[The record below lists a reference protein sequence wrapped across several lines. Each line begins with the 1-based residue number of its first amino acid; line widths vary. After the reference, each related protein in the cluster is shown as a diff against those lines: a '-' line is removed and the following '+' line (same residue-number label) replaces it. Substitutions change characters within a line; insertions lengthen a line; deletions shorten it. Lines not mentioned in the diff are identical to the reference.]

1 MGFVLAVH
9 IQHHTFYTVT
19 VSVFSFL
26 CFHPRCCVVVTG
38 GYIPPHST
46 TVRELE
52 IQNSAGRVSAEHY
65 PQLGQRV
72 QEMAEQLGTG

>member
-1 MGFVLAVH
+1 MNVGFVLAVH
-9 IQHHTFYTVT
+9 IQHRTFYTVT

-26 CFHPRCCVVVTG
+26 CFHVVVTG
-38 GYIPPHST
+38 GYIPPHCT

-52 IQNSAGRVSAEHY
+52 VQNSAGRVSAEHY

-72 QEMAEQLGTG
+72 HEMAEQLGTG